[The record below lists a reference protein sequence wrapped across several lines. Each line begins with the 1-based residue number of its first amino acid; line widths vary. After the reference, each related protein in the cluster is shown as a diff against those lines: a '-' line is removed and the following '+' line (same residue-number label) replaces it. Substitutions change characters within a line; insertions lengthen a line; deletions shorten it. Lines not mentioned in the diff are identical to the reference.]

1 MTTQTNPNVRRISL
15 GALKDNYTA
24 LRSCLPEGTKLIAV
38 LKADAYG
45 HGLLPA
51 AKALADA
58 GADMFAVALADEGV
72 ALRES
77 GVTLPVLV
85 LGPVMGEGVQQAVRK
100 GLIMTV
106 CTPESVQEI
115 DRACDASG
123 CEAQVHVK
131 IDTGMKAE
139 RFIALH
145 LSGGTTESLLVEN
158 GEITLIGGSNDLH
171 AGQFVDRA
179 GVTLGLPFP
188 CGPHMEQL
196 AQGGH
201 AVPLLKLAHRDG
213 WVSFSGAETQIQRM
227 VAEGSSSP
235 EDIAMEVY
243 HYIARAVAQIIIY
256 AHEQTGAKDILLAG
270 GVASSLL
277 LRDLLAERLRKKK
290 VRVRLHWAKPQYAG
304 DNACGVALL
313 GLEEYLKSKES

>member
-1 MTTQTNPNVRRISL
+1 MTPVVL
-15 GALKDNYTA
+15 GIDTSCYTT
-24 LRSCLPEGTKLIAV
+24 SC
-38 LKADAYG
+38 
-45 HGLLPA
+45 
-51 AKALADA
+51 ALADMQGNILQNRRLLTVEQGERGLQQSTGLFQHVNRLPEILQGLLEQLPDHEIQAVCVSDRPRPQEDSYMPVFLA
-58 GADMFAVALADEGV
+58 GACVAQSV
-72 ALRES
+72 AMAMRVPLYRTS
-77 GVTLPVLV
+77 H
-85 LGPVMGEGVQQAVRK
+85 QQGHVR
-100 GLIMTV
+100 
-106 CTPESVQEI
+106 
-115 DRACDASG
+115 AA
-123 CEAQVHVK
+123 K

-158 GEITLIGGSNDLH
+158 GNITLIGGSNDLH

-179 GVTLGLPFP
+179 GVALGLPFP

-196 AQGGH
+196 AQGGK

-227 VAEGSSSP
+227 VAEGNIAP
-235 EDIAMEVY
+235 ADIAMEVY

-277 LRDLLAERLRKKK
+277 LRDLLADRLRRKK

-304 DNACGVALL
+304 DNACGVALI
-313 GLEEYLKSKES
+313 GLEEFLKNKES

>member
-1 MTTQTNPNVRRISL
+1 MIPVVLGIDTSCYTT
-15 GALKDNYTA
+15 
-24 LRSCLPEGTKLIAV
+24 SC
-38 LKADAYG
+38 
-45 HGLLPA
+45 
-51 AKALADA
+51 ALADMQGNVLQNRRLLTVEQGERGLQQSTGLFQHVNRLPEILA
-58 GADMFAVALADEGV
+58 GVLEQ
-72 ALRES
+72 
-77 GVTLPVLV
+77 LP
-85 LGPVMGEGVQQAVRK
+85 EHQIQAVCVSDR
-100 GLIMTV
+100 
-106 CTPESVQEI
+106 PRPQEDSYMPVFLAGSCVAQSI
-115 DRACDASG
+115 AMAMHVPLYRTSHQQGHVRA
-123 CEAQVHVK
+123 AQ

-145 LSGGTTESLLVEN
+145 LSGGTTESLLVDH
-158 GEITLIGGSNDLH
+158 GEISLIGGSNDLH

-179 GVTLGLPFP
+179 GVALGLPFP

-213 WVSFSGAETQIQRM
+213 WVSFSGAETQVQRL
-227 VAEGSSSP
+227 VAAGEVAP
-235 EDIAMEVY
+235 ADIAMEVY

-290 VRVRLHWAKPQYAG
+290 LRVRLHWAKPQYAG

-313 GLEEYLKSKES
+313 GLEEFLKSKES